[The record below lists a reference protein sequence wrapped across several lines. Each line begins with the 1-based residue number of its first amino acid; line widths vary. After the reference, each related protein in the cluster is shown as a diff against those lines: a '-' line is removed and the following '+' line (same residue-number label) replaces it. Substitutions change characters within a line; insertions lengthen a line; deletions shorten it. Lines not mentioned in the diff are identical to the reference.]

1 MMNVNSSTTR
11 LTFTAPSLPNGA
23 FTHTVVVM
31 VTAVNRYGMGPA
43 SNPET
48 AIIYGKHVAMYIS
61 SYRSLG
67 KIHRWIF
74 SCENCSW

>member
-11 LTFTAPSLPNGA
+11 LTFTAPSLPDGA

-31 VTAVNRYGMGPA
+31 VTAVNRYGIGPA
-43 SNPET
+43 SNPDT

-61 SYRSLG
+61 SYVTMLLMMSITR
-67 KIHRWIF
+67 ITMCI
-74 SCENCSW
+74 

>member
-1 MMNVNSSTTR
+1 MNS
-11 LTFTAPSLPNGA
+11 
-23 FTHTVVVM
+23 
-31 VTAVNRYGMGPA
+31 
-43 SNPET
+43 T
-48 AIIYGKHVAMYIS
+48 AIQTDPDKPSATANMRNPQYT